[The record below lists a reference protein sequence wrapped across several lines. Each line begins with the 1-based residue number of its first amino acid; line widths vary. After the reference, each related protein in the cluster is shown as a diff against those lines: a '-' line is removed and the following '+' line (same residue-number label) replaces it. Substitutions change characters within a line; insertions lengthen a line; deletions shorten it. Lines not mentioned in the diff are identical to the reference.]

1 METVHKH
8 IKKGFYYHYKH
19 DPNGEWNKGLYEILN
34 VGHHTEIDGLDESAM
49 VAYRPLHPD
58 APVYKAG
65 KHWDFK
71 PFDVFMEKT
80 VKDGQ
85 TVDRYTLITDA
96 ELIEK
101 CKNIAEELYKE

>member
-1 METVHKH
+1 METVH

-19 DPNGEWNKGLYEILN
+19 DPKGEWDNGLYEILN

-49 VAYRPLHPD
+49 VVYRPLFKE

-65 KHWDFK
+65 RHWDIK
-71 PFDVFMEKT
+71 PVCMFIQQAI
-80 VKDGQ
+80 KDGRI
-85 TVDRYTLITDA
+85 VDRYTLITDV

-101 CKNIAEELYKE
+101 CKNIAEELYTE